1 MSLITF
7 MHNKDPERC
16 DNTST
21 RSQTFM
27 TSIMFSMSSISMILL
42 NKTVVLMFPFSAF
55 VLILQ
60 NVVTIFLLKSQNVN
74 LGFSL
79 QTALSWTPCV
89 LLFCIN
95 TYSSLRALTY
105 ISVPTF
111 TVFRNIQPLISSV
124 VDFLV
129 RRERISAS
137 SVVFLCIIICGAY
150 LYAHNDLEYNAKG
163 YAWSLIHIFSM
174 SFYSVSVKLS
184 FEKLKLRPVE
194 MSWYNNIMS
203 LGILTGLAY
212 YEFLQETPTTRI
224 LSSLEKC
231 SADGICKIIIAAS
244 CVGGYF
250 VSVNGFNAQEVLTPT
265 SWLTLN
271 NLSKIPALIISCMIW
286 NVNMNML
293 EVIGLAISLTGG
305 YLYAMERQGLL
316 SGQRFDE
323 ME

>member
-1 MSLITF
+1 
-7 MHNKDPERC
+7 MHNNDPERC
-16 DNTST
+16 ENTRTWSK
-21 RSQTFM
+21 TF
-27 TSIMFSMSSISMILL
+27 TASIMFSMSSISMILL
-42 NKTVVLMFPFSAF
+42 NKAVVVLFPFSAF

-60 NVVTIFLLKSQNVN
+60 NAVTIFLLKSQNME

-124 VDFLV
+124 LDFLV
-129 RRERISAS
+129 RNEKISS
-137 SVVFLCIIICGAY
+137 RSVAFLCIIICGAY
-150 LYAHNDLEYNAKG
+150 LYAHNDLEYNVNG
-163 YAWSLIHIFSM
+163 YTWSLIHIISM

-184 FEKLKLRPVE
+184 FEKLKLKPVE

-203 LGILTGLAY
+203 LGILTGLAC

-224 LSSLEKC
+224 LSSLKKC
-231 SADGICKIIIAAS
+231 SADGICRIILAAS

-250 VSVNGFNAQEVLTPT
+250 VSVTGFNAQEALTPT

-271 NLSKIPALIISCMIW
+271 NLSKIPALIISCIIW
-286 NVNMNML
+286 NVNINML
-293 EVIGLAISLTGG
+293 EVIGMAISLTGG

-316 SGQRFDE
+316 SGLRFDE
-323 ME
+323 IE